1 MQGLA
6 SVGLQNRNP
15 GPLNRH
21 VTSHMATLTP
31 EGLASYMKRD
41 AHLIYEALDILQA
54 NGKCPPGLEWLR
66 SWSSQQVLEQ
76 GLDTDG
82 GGMVS

>member
-1 MQGLA
+1 MLGSSEQTRQLSSRA
-6 SVGLQNRNP
+6 SM
-15 GPLNRH
+15 
-21 VTSHMATLTP
+21 SHMATLTP

-54 NGKCPPGLEWLR
+54 NGGCPPGLEWLR
-66 SWSSQQVLEQ
+66 SWTLQQVLEQ

-82 GGMVS
+82 MVS